1 MRFKRIKPKKY
12 ESSFYYERVLAVD
25 FPGRELTDTEIVEA
39 RNLDTRLNDVY
50 FEMPDI
56 REAFGY
62 AKELITNPNCE
73 SFRTVLD
80 RYFIPYNILQWY
92 EIETKDANASEPVYS
107 CRSHPFLNKHGDT
120 YSIRIAIWCLNGK
133 ETLPEF

>member
-1 MRFKRIKPKKY
+1 MFKRIKPKKY
-12 ESSFYYERVLAVD
+12 EASFYYERVLAVD
-25 FPGRELTDTEIVEA
+25 FPGRELSDDEIVEA
-39 RNLDTRLNDVY
+39 RNLDARLNDVY

-80 RYFIPYNILQWY
+80 RYFIPYALLQWGDIY
-92 EIETKDANASEPVYS
+92 SASDAKASTPAYS
-107 CRSHPFLNKHGDT
+107 FRSKPFLNKHGDT
-120 YSIRIAIWCLNGK
+120 YDIRISVWCLNGK
-133 ETLPEF
+133 ETLPKF